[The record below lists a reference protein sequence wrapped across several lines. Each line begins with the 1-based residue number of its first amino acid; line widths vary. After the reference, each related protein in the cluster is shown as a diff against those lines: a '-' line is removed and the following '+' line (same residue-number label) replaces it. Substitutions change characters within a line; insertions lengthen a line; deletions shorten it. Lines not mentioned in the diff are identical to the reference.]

1 MPVTQGLSQCCQQK
15 PQGHTG
21 GALTQGPPAHTVPV
35 RGPGRDGVPRVHS
48 LAVRRR
54 RPLLGQ
60 LGREG
65 GASVGS
71 IGTPHSAR
79 LCSPDL
85 AQPPETGPGT
95 LPLPL
100 LSPHSA
106 DGCGGGV
113 LQTLSPLAITS

>member
-1 MPVTQGLSQCCQQK
+1 M
-15 PQGHTG
+15 
-21 GALTQGPPAHTVPV
+21 
-35 RGPGRDGVPRVHS
+35 HS

-54 RPLLGQ
+54 HPSLGQ

-65 GASVGS
+65 GAGVGP

-79 LCSPDL
+79 PCSPDL

-95 LPLPL
+95 LPL